1 MNKYYLT
8 TPIYYVNAAPH
19 IGHTY
24 TTLVADTIK
33 RLKQMQGIEAYLV
46 TGSDEHGQ
54 KIQRAA
60 EKMGKTP
67 QEYTDII
74 SAEFQK
80 TWQDLGLQID
90 RFQRTTSPQHAAAVG
105 KLFLDCQSNGYIY
118 KGSYTGY
125 YSVVNEA
132 FVADAKP
139 GDVDPETGQ
148 PLELV
153 TEENLFFKLSA
164 FQDQLIAWHEKHPDF
179 LQPEARRNE
188 VLAFLRN
195 EKLQDLSISRTTI
208 QWGIPVP
215 GHPGHVFYVWFDAL
229 MTYWSA
235 VEGQDRWPADL
246 HLMSKEIVRFHA
258 IYWPAFLM
266 AAGWPLPKR
275 IYSHGWLLFEEN
287 KMSKSR
293 GNIVRATPIQQVMG
307 FDALRYFLLRE
318 VPFGQDG
325 NFSYDALVARY
336 NSDLANG
343 LGNLVSRTLSMLK
356 QYREGKVPTPSLE
369 GLGGE
374 TVHQAMAH
382 FEAFEFHR
390 GLESIWRWIAE
401 LDKYIV
407 ENAPW
412 KLAKDVSREAQARLD
427 EVLYKCFESL
437 RIITALVSPVIP
449 ESAAKIWSQL
459 GFTQLGA
466 VRLGDLSW
474 GQTPAGHL
482 IGEVSPLFPRLD
494 AKASIDKMK
503 ELEAAEYERQAALVG
518 KAPAPP
524 AEAPTPISPIAETIS
539 IDDFVKVDLRVG
551 LVLAAEAVKG
561 ADKLLR
567 LQIDIGE
574 ATGPRTI
581 VAGIAKAYEPASLIG
596 RKVAIV
602 ANLAPRKLKGIESQG
617 MIVAASLEG
626 GSPVL
631 AGFLED
637 VPIGARLK

>member
-33 RLKQMQGIEAYLV
+33 RLKAMQGIEAYLV

-54 KIQRAA
+54 KIERAA
-60 EKMGKTP
+60 TKIGKSP
-67 QEYTDII
+67 QEYTDLIA
-74 SAEFQK
+74 AEFEK
-80 TWQDLGLQID
+80 TWRQLGLLID
-90 RFQRTTSPQHAAAVG
+90 KFQRTTSPQHAAAVE
-105 KLFLDCQSNGYIY
+105 KLFAACDANGFIY

-125 YSVVNEA
+125 YSVTSEA
-132 FVADAKP
+132 FVADAKE
-139 GDVDPETGQ
+139 GDVDPDSGQ

-164 FQDQLIAWHEKHPDF
+164 FQDKLIELHENNPQF
-179 LQPEARRNE
+179 LQPESRRNE
-188 VLAFLRN
+188 VLAFLKN

-215 GHPGHVFYVWFDAL
+215 NHPGHVFYVWFDAL

-235 VEGQDRWPADL
+235 VEGSGLWPADL

-266 AAGWPLPKR
+266 AANWPLPKR
-275 IYSHGWLLFEEN
+275 IYSHGWLLFEDN

-318 VPFGQDG
+318 IPFGADG
-325 NFSYDALVARY
+325 TFSYDALVARY

-343 LGNLVSRTLSMLK
+343 LGNLVSRTLSMIL
-356 QYREGKVPTPSLE
+356 QYCDGKLPAPVAADSAAI
-369 GLGGE
+369 E
-374 TVHQAMAH
+374 TTLAH
-382 FEAFEFHR
+382 YENFEFHKA
-390 GLESIWRWIAE
+390 LETIWRWIGD

-412 KLAKDVSREAQARLD
+412 KLAKDASPEAKARLD
-427 EVLYKCFESL
+427 AVLYRCFESL
-437 RIITALVSPVIP
+437 RLITALAAPVIP
-449 ESAAKIWSQL
+449 ESALRI
-459 GFTQLGA
+459 GTQLNIAGP
-466 VRLGDLSW
+466 LTW
-474 GQTPAGHL
+474 GHTPEGHA
-482 IGEVSPLFPRLD
+482 IGEISPIFPRLD
-494 AKASIDKMK
+494 AKLAIEQMK
-503 ELEAAEYERQAALVG
+503 ALEGEELARQNSLLGKTTAE
-518 KAPAPP
+518 PAKPSDI
-524 AEAPTPISPIAETIS
+524 APIADTIS

-551 LVLAAEAVKG
+551 LVLSAEAVKG
-561 ADKLLR
+561 ADKLLH
-567 LQIDIGE
+567 LKVDIGE

-581 VAGIAKAYEPASLIG
+581 VAGIAKAYTPDQLIN
-596 RKVAIV
+596 RKVVIV

-626 GSPVL
+626 GTPAL
-631 AGFLED
+631 AAFLEE

>member
-1 MNKYYLT
+1 MNQYYLT

-33 RLKQMQGIEAYLV
+33 RLKALEGIEAYLV

-60 EKMGKTP
+60 AKVGKSP
-67 QEYTDII
+67 QEYTDLIA
-74 SAEFQK
+74 AEFEQ
-80 TWQDLGLQID
+80 TWQKLGLAID
-90 RFQRTTSPQHAAAVG
+90 KFQRTTSSQHAAAVSR
-105 KLFLDCQSNGYIY
+105 LFLECEKNGYIY

-125 YSVVNEA
+125 YSVTSEA
-132 FVADAKP
+132 FVADAKE
-139 GDVDPETGQ
+139 GDVDPDSGQ
-148 PLELV
+148 PLELL

-164 FQDQLIAWHEKHPDF
+164 FQDKLIELHETNPGF

-188 VLAFLRN
+188 ILAFLKS

-215 GHPGHVFYVWFDAL
+215 NHPGHVFYVWFDAL

-235 VEGQDRWPADL
+235 VEGTGRWPADL

-275 IYSHGWLLFEEN
+275 IYSHGWLLFEES

-293 GNIVRATPIQQVMG
+293 GNIVRATPIQEVMG
-307 FDALRYFLLRE
+307 IDALRYFLLRE
-318 VPFGQDG
+318 IPFGSDG
-325 NFSYDALVARY
+325 SFSFDALVARY

-343 LGNLVSRTLSMLK
+343 LGNLLSRTLSMIQ
-356 QYREGKVPTPSLE
+356 QYRGGAVPAP
-369 GLGGE
+369 
-374 TVHQAMAH
+374 VAADHAAIAQAREH
-382 FEAFEFHR
+382 YDRFEFHKA
-390 GLESIWRWIAE
+390 LETLWRWIGD

-412 KLAKDVSREAQARLD
+412 KLAKDASPEAQARLD
-427 EVLYKCFESL
+427 AVLYRCFESL
-437 RIITALVSPVIP
+437 RLISALAAPVIP
-449 ESAAKIWSQL
+449 QSAARIREQL
-459 GFTQLGA
+459 NIDGPLE
-466 VRLGDLSW
+466 W
-474 GQTPAGHL
+474 GHTPAGHR
-482 IGEVSPLFPRLD
+482 IGAVAPIFPRLD
-494 AKASIDKMK
+494 PAAAIDRMRQ
-503 ELEAAEYERQAALVG
+503 LEAAELDRQNALIGKTAAPE
-518 KAPAPP
+518 APA
-524 AEAPTPISPIAETIS
+524 ANITPIAEAIS

-551 LVLAAEAVKG
+551 VVRSAEAVKG
-561 ADKLLR
+561 ADKLLH
-567 LQIDIGE
+567 LKIDIGE
-574 ATGPRTI
+574 TSGPRTI
-581 VAGIAKAYEPASLIG
+581 VAGIAKAYQPAQLIG
-596 RKVAIV
+596 RKVVIV

-626 GSPVL
+626 GAPVL
-631 AGFLED
+631 AAFLED